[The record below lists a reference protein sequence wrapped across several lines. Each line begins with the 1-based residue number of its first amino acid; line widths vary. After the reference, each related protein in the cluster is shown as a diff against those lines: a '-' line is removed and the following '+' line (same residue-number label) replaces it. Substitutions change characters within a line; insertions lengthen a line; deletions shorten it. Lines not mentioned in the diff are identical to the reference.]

1 MIAAGKSAPC
11 TEISMIPD
19 ALTATLAAAQSVCVL
34 TGSGVSA
41 ESGVP
46 TFRDAQTGLWAKFQ
60 PEALAT
66 PEAFQRNPSLVWEW
80 YEWRRKLLRQAR
92 PNAAHSALAEL
103 EQIFPR
109 FSLISQN
116 VDGLH
121 QAAGSK
127 NMIEFHGNIM
137 RTICSAEGCVVEEYD
152 AGESPPPCP
161 RCGAYLRP
169 DVVWFGEQIDKDAL
183 AAAIA
188 YAGACD
194 VFFAIGT
201 SAQVQPAAG
210 LADLAMQS
218 GACMIEINPQQTP
231 LSDRASYALRGNAA
245 RLLPALVRAL
255 RECMREREQ

>member
-1 MIAAGKSAPC
+1 MSGGVPAGL
-11 TEISMIPD
+11 TE
-19 ALTATLAAAQSVCVL
+19 TLAAAESVCVL

-46 TFRDAQTGLWAKFQ
+46 TFRDAQTGLWTKFQ
-60 PEALAT
+60 PETLAT
-66 PEAFQRNPSLVWEW
+66 MEAFRRDPSLVWEW
-80 YEWRRKLLRQAR
+80 YRWRRELVRQAR
-92 PNAAHSALAEL
+92 PNAAHSALVEL
-103 EQIFPR
+103 EQMFPR

-121 QAAGSK
+121 QAAGSR

-137 RTICSAEGCVVEEYD
+137 RTVCSEEGCVVEDYD
-152 AGESPPPCP
+152 ASGSPPPCP
-161 RCGAYLRP
+161 HCGAYLRP

-201 SAQVQPAAG
+201 SALVQPAAE
-210 LADLAMQS
+210 LAELALQS
-218 GACMIEINPQQTP
+218 GACLVEINPQQTS
-231 LSDRASYALRGNAA
+231 LSDRASYALHGTAA
-245 RLLPALVRAL
+245 QLLPALVRAL
-255 RECMREREQ
+255 RDSPGRAGIKSCQG

>member
-1 MIAAGKSAPC
+1 MNA
-11 TEISMIPD
+11 TIPD
-19 ALTATLAAAQSVCVL
+19 ELTERLAAAQSVCVL

-66 PEAFQRNPSLVWEW
+66 MEAFQRDPSLVWEW
-80 YEWRRKLLRQAR
+80 YQWRRKLVRKTR
-92 PNAAHSALAEL
+92 PNAAHSALADL
-103 EQIFPR
+103 EQMFPH

-121 QAAGSK
+121 QAAGSR

-137 RTICSAEGCVVEEYD
+137 RTICSAEGRVVENFD
-152 AGESPPPCP
+152 DNKSPPPCP
-161 RCGAYLRP
+161 HCGAYLRP
-169 DVVWFGEQIDKDAL
+169 DVVWFGEQIDNERLD
-183 AAAIA
+183 AAIA
-188 YAGACD
+188 YANACD

-210 LADLAMQS
+210 LAELAMQS
-218 GACMIEINPQQTP
+218 GACMIEINPQRTL
-231 LSDRASYALRGNAA
+231 LSNRASYALHGTAA
-245 RLLPALVRAL
+245 QVLPVLVREL
-255 RECMREREQ
+255 RDLSR

>member
-1 MIAAGKSAPC
+1 MRAS
-11 TEISMIPD
+11 IPD
-19 ALTATLAAAQSVCVL
+19 ELVQRLATAQSVCVL

-46 TFRDAQTGLWAKFQ
+46 TFRDAQTGLWSKFQ

-66 PEAFQRNPSLVWEW
+66 AAAFRRDPSLVWEW
-80 YEWRRKLLRQAR
+80 YQWRRKLVRQAK
-92 PNAAHSALAEL
+92 PNAAHSALADL
-103 EQIFPR
+103 EQMVPQ

-121 QAAGSK
+121 QAAGSR

-137 RTICSAEGCVVEEYD
+137 RTICSDERRVVENYD
-152 AGESPPPCP
+152 DTESPPPCP
-161 RCGAYLRP
+161 HCGAYLRP
-169 DVVWFGEQIDKDAL
+169 DVVWFGEQIDKEDL
-183 AAAIA
+183 EAAIA

-210 LADLAMQS
+210 LAELAMRS
-218 GACMIEINPQQTP
+218 GACMVEINPQETL
-231 LSDRASYALRGNAA
+231 LSDRASYALHGTAA
-245 RLLPALVRAL
+245 QVLPTLVQTL
-255 RECMREREQ
+255 RDLSR

>member
-1 MIAAGKSAPC
+1 MSGGVPAGL
-11 TEISMIPD
+11 TE
-19 ALTATLAAAQSVCVL
+19 TLAAAESVCVL

-66 PEAFQRNPSLVWEW
+66 MEAFRRDPSLVWEW
-80 YEWRRKLLRQAR
+80 YRWRRELVRQAR
-92 PNAAHSALAEL
+92 PNAAHAALVEL
-103 EQIFPR
+103 EQMFPR

-121 QAAGSK
+121 QAAGSR

-137 RTICSAEGCVVEEYD
+137 RTVCSEEGRVVEDYD
-152 AGESPPPCP
+152 ASESPPPCP
-161 RCGAYLRP
+161 HCGAYLRP
-169 DVVWFGEQIDKDAL
+169 DVVWFGEQIDTDAL
-183 AAAIA
+183 AAAIE

-201 SAQVQPAAG
+201 SALVQPAAG
-210 LADLAMQS
+210 LAELALQS
-218 GACMIEINPQQTP
+218 GACLVEINPQQTS
-231 LSDRASYALRGNAA
+231 LSDRASYALHGTAA
-245 RLLPALVRAL
+245 ELLPALVRAL
-255 RECMREREQ
+255 RDSPGERA